1 MKKIST
7 ISLFI
12 FGVVLTSILTAGLV
26 FYQDNKTSKSSLFKA
41 KTVQNVTSSTNT
53 STTKITPS
61 NKTMTLNMNEIS
73 KHNSETDCF
82 MLISGK
88 VYDITSFFGS
98 HPGGNSTMAPTCGT
112 DATNAYMTKDP
123 YATDSTSGRGH
134 SSRAK
139 NMLNDYYIGDLNQT
153 IAL

>member
-1 MKKIST
+1 MKKLST
-7 ISLFI
+7 VSLFI
-12 FGVVLTSILTAGLV
+12 FGVVLISILTAGLV
-26 FYQDNKTSKSSLFKA
+26 FYQNKQNSQSS
-41 KTVQNVTSSTNT
+41 VVSSANLIKNT
-53 STTKITPS
+53 ITKINPS
-61 NKTMTLNMNEIS
+61 GGSLILSIEELS
-73 KHNSETDCF
+73 KHNNQNDCWL
-82 MLISGK
+82 LINGK
-88 VYDITSFFGS
+88 IYDITSFFGS